1 MFFRMMIV
9 EKDRMLHK
17 CHRMSFPIHCI
28 PEQGLLMMVPASSI
42 KAHVAA
48 SFTGT
53 RWSREVNKTINKKII
68 LFSDRRNQ

>member
-1 MFFRMMIV
+1 
-9 EKDRMLHK
+9 
-17 CHRMSFPIHCI
+17 MSQNELSHCI
-28 PEQGLLMMVPASSI
+28 TEQGLLMMVPASSI

-53 RWSREVNKTINKKII
+53 HWSREVKKKKIKSSSI